1 MKIAILTPSRQRPGK
16 LDRLI
21 DSVYETASKK
31 NSIRMYNYIDT
42 DDPRIKQYR
51 NNEKNNVFPHLLDVG
66 LTVFNVY
73 DKPQS
78 VSKSWN
84 VLAEKA
90 MYESKEWGADVLI
103 MGNDDQVYK
112 TKDWDIILQKEL
124 EQFDDDIYCCWFED
138 LINGK
143 SHCAFPIV
151 SSKWYETLGY
161 FTPGVFHFGYN
172 DTWVYDIAKRIDR
185 CHFIPEVV
193 VEHLH
198 FSTGKVQMDVTY
210 NRNRTEK
217 RGNLYH
223 LDKVIFDETE
233 DQREQAAEKLRKCMN
248 EFNGS
253 VTLKSIKSLKE
264 SNNCSYGIMPHPH

>member
-1 MKIAILTPSRQRPGK
+1 MNIAILTPTRQRPGK

-21 DSVYETASKK
+21 ASVYETASDK
-31 NSIRMYNYIDT
+31 NSIRMYNYIDD
-42 DDPRIKQYR
+42 DDPRQSRYKK
-51 NNEKNNVFPHLLDVG
+51 NEESKSQNVI
-66 LTVFNVY
+66 NVY

-103 MGNDDQVYK
+103 MGNDDQVYR
-112 TKDWDIILQKEL
+112 TNDWDIILQKEL
-124 EQFDDDIYCCWFED
+124 ERFDDDIYCCWFED

-143 SHCAFPIV
+143 NHCAFPIV
-151 SSKWYETLGY
+151 SKRWYETLGY
-161 FTPGVFHFGYN
+161 FTPGIFHFGYN

-185 CHFIPEVV
+185 CHFIPNVT

-198 FSTGKVQMDVTY
+198 FSTGKVSMDPTY
-210 NRNRTEK
+210 HRNRTEE

-223 LDKVIFDETE
+223 LDNAIFDETSE
-233 DQREQAAEKLRKCMN
+233 ERARDAEKLKKCMN
-248 EFNGS
+248 EYGAS
-253 VTLKSIKSLKE
+253 ITLKSIKSLKE
-264 SNNCSYGIMPHPH
+264 SNNYSYGIMPHPQQNRSS

>member
-1 MKIAILTPSRQRPGK
+1 MNIAILTPSRQRPGK

-42 DDPRIKQYR
+42 DDPRMQQYT
-51 NNEKNNVFPHLLDVG
+51 NNNLASDFSP
-66 LTVFNVY
+66 TVFNVY

-103 MGNDDQVYK
+103 MGNDDQVYL
-112 TKDWDIILQKEL
+112 TKDWDIKLQEEIEK
-124 EQFDDDIYCCWFED
+124 FADDIYCCWFED

-143 SHCAFPIV
+143 SHCSFPII
-151 SSKWYETLGY
+151 SKKWYETLGY
-161 FTPGVFHFGYN
+161 FTPGVFNFGYN

-198 FSTGKVQMDVTY
+198 FSTGKVQMDSTY
-210 NRNRTEK
+210 HRNRTEK

-223 LDKVIFDETE
+223 LDKVIFDETS
-233 DQREQAAEKLRKCMN
+233 DQRAQAAEKLKKLMDN
-248 EFNGS
+248 
-253 VTLKSIKSLKE
+253 
-264 SNNCSYGIMPHPH
+264 